1 MGRGKKEYEPPR
13 YMSINTAIEQLLEV
27 EESRAE
33 NGSFASFFLS
43 FFFFSFQISGL
54 FIHRLLV
61 VESNVVGCAVYSEN
75 TLCVGLARLGTSTQ
89 KIVAGPMKE
98 LLNVDFG
105 LPLHSLVIA
114 GTTHVMEEEF
124 LSFYKP
130 S

>member
-1 MGRGKKEYEPPR
+1 M
-13 YMSINTAIEQLLEV
+13 N
-27 EESRAE
+27 
-33 NGSFASFFLS
+33 FD
-43 FFFFSFQISGL
+43 
-54 FIHRLLV
+54 
-61 VESNVVGCAVYSEN
+61 GCAVYSED

-89 KIVAGPMKE
+89 KIVAGRMKE
-98 LLNVDFG
+98 LLDVDFG